1 MDEMLID
8 YSEKIV
14 AIAGHRMEFTKI
26 EYQIIEFLSMHP
38 GQVFDKERI
47 YEQVCGYD
55 AEGDSRTIT
64 ELVRRIRK
72 KTMKSQQ
79 EYMKNVSTIYLFSQF
94 LLNFPSMPFSS
105 DLRMLI
111 PQQSSTTPVR
121 PAESINTKTEVFFM
135 RELRN
140 TKIIAVDHGYGNMKT
155 ANTVTPTG
163 IKAYETEPIFTGNI
177 LEYNGI
183 YYRIGEGHKEFIPDK
198 AMDEE
203 YYLLTLMAIARELNV
218 FSIRGADVH
227 LAAGLPLTWI
237 RNQREAFRSYLLQNP
252 EVHYLFNGKEYHLRF
267 VGCSLYPQGYPAIVN
282 QLGNFKGT
290 NLLADIGNGTIN
302 ILYVNNKK
310 AQESRCW
317 TEKLGVN
324 QCMIAA
330 KNAVL
335 DKFGVKIEE
344 STVEQI
350 LRFGTADISAPYLDC
365 ISSIARQYVA
375 ELFSTLR
382 KYEYNPD
389 LMRLYVVGGGGCLI
403 RNFGTYDKSRVT
415 IIDDIC
421 ATAKGYE
428 SLAYMS
434 LKRRG

>member
-1 MDEMLID
+1 MNVYNKKMQGYKKLKKLL
-8 YSEKIV
+8 Y
-14 AIAGHRMEFTKI
+14 FTKLYPI
-26 EYQIIEFLSMHP
+26 F
-38 GQVFDKERI
+38 
-47 YEQVCGYD
+47 
-55 AEGDSRTIT
+55 
-64 ELVRRIRK
+64 
-72 KTMKSQQ
+72 
-79 EYMKNVSTIYLFSQF
+79 QF
-94 LLNFPSMPFSS
+94 QLNFPSMSFSS
-105 DLRMLI
+105 NFRMLI
-111 PQQSSTTPVR
+111 SQQSSTTPVQ
-121 PAESINTKTEVFFM
+121 PAELINTKMEVFFM

-218 FSIRGADVH
+218 FSIREADVH

-252 EVHYLFNGKEYHLRF
+252 EVHYRFNGKEYHLRF

-282 QLGNFKGT
+282 HLGNFKGT
-290 NLLADIGNGTIN
+290 NLLADIGNGTMN
-302 ILYVNNKK
+302 ILYINNKK

-403 RNFGTYDKSRVT
+403 RNFGTYDKLRVT

>member
-1 MDEMLID
+1 MNVYNKKMQGYKKLKKLL
-8 YSEKIV
+8 Y
-14 AIAGHRMEFTKI
+14 FTKLYPI
-26 EYQIIEFLSMHP
+26 F
-38 GQVFDKERI
+38 
-47 YEQVCGYD
+47 
-55 AEGDSRTIT
+55 
-64 ELVRRIRK
+64 
-72 KTMKSQQ
+72 
-79 EYMKNVSTIYLFSQF
+79 QF
-94 LLNFPSMPFSS
+94 QLNFPSMSFSS
-105 DLRMLI
+105 NFRMLI
-111 PQQSSTTPVR
+111 SQQSSTTPVQ
-121 PAESINTKTEVFFM
+121 PAELINTKMEVFFM

-218 FSIRGADVH
+218 FSIREADVH

-252 EVHYLFNGKEYHLRF
+252 EVHYRFNGKEYHLRF
-267 VGCSLYPQGYPAIVN
+267 AGCSLYPQGYPAIVN
-282 QLGNFKGT
+282 HLGNFKGT
-290 NLLADIGNGTIN
+290 NLLADIGNGTMN
-302 ILYVNNKK
+302 ILYINNKK